1 MSIVCV
7 TLKNCSDK
15 NSWNNP
21 VSKQKT
27 KHKNGDSNAKTPS
40 SFSGIFCGISQEF
53 LVISI
58 QKLIQRKTF
67 EAGQPTLPCWGIK
80 SMYNIS

>member
-7 TLKNCSDK
+7 TLKNRSDK

-27 KHKNGDSNAKTPS
+27 KHKNDDSNAKTPS
-40 SFSGIFCGISQEF
+40 SFPGIFCGIFQEF
-53 LVISI
+53 LVIS
-58 QKLIQRKTF
+58 IQRKTF
-67 EAGQPTLPCWGIK
+67 EAGQPTLPCWGIE
-80 SMYNIS
+80 SMYNISA